1 MTSIGDGNQ
10 ERLPG
15 DTEQYTRSPK
25 KQRVRPVRGGPGSS
39 RGAEILRSVS
49 AVCSGKKFWCG
60 GKPGYVGEELARQTR
75 TRLCE
80 ALCTIVS
87 RYLNFVQ

>member
-1 MTSIGDGNQ
+1 MTLDST
-10 ERLPG
+10 RVLP
-15 DTEQYTRSPK
+15 RN
-25 KQRVRPVRGGPGSS
+25 RVRLVRGGPGSS

-49 AVCSGKKFWCG
+49 AECSGKKFWCG
-60 GKPGYVGEELARQTR
+60 EKPGYVGEELARQTG
-75 TRLCE
+75 TGLWK